1 MKNKYDSSVVFLY
14 SIGKEYLLP
23 EYFRKQIPYSTIA
36 DWRKTD
42 YSEYLGHEFRYFFD
56 QALSNAELKFKYYH
70 LKKTMMSLARS
81 WVTLS
86 HVLVPIVKSA
96 EGNKQSQGSILY
108 AVNYMR
114 THWV

>member
-1 MKNKYDSSVVFLY
+1 
-14 SIGKEYLLP
+14 
-23 EYFRKQIPYSTIA
+23 
-36 DWRKTD
+36 
-42 YSEYLGHEFRYFFD
+42 
-56 QALSNAELKFKYYH
+56 
-70 LKKTMMSLARS
+70 MSLARS